1 MKGNET
7 MTYAYKY
14 RTEPLFWVY
23 YIGTSN
29 GAYIRAASHNAA
41 KWVYAQGEGLAS
53 ITYLQSKKA

>member
-1 MKGNET
+1 

-14 RTEPLFWVY
+14 RTEPLFWVCY
-23 YIGTSN
+23 RGTRN

-41 KWVYAQGEGLAS
+41 KWIYARGEGLAS